1 MTIHPR
7 RVLVVVL
14 TCLAGCWVTVT
25 RSVADDG
32 LHSLSRT
39 LELLDSA
46 SAIGDYGIGTPP
58 SLLLDSATVLPS
70 SADTALGTKEHL
82 PAPRQWQAT
91 EPRPPALDAPTRART
106 ERRTSRL
113 LRRPGRASARSVEPQ
128 YRLPGEFE
136 RHDALL
142 LGCDELA
149 SVHPDVLTAI
159 VVAAKRHIPIVAIVS
174 GQKARQ
180 RASEVLK
187 QNNLSADSM
196 RFLCLPHDSMW
207 IRDYGP
213 FSVQGRDGRTAIVDA
228 RYDGGHG
235 RVNDDRIPVALA
247 ETLGITL
254 MRAPIVLEGG
264 NLLSNGEGLCLTTTS
279 LFDHNTDRKLGENY
293 VGQVL
298 YKFLGADQ
306 TVFLEP
312 LNGEPTGH
320 VDMFAMFTS
329 PDTVVV
335 GSYDPV
341 VDPVN
346 AVVLD
351 RNADCLAQVRTP
363 RGSLRV
369 VRVPMPSNTD
379 GFWRT
384 HTNGILANGVFMVP
398 VYLDVDTTMQDE
410 ALDVL
415 CQTMPE
421 WKIEPIDSSGV
432 IPFGG
437 ALHCISK
444 CIVSSVN
451 WREFDK
457 RNAVA
462 KPNSAPRLP
471 TEVTPLPADHR
482 RSPPRRQRTSS
493 DPTDEARLAM

>member
-1 MTIHPR
+1 MTHPC
-7 RVLVVVL
+7 RVLFIVL
-14 TCLAGCWVTVT
+14 TALAGCCATAK
-25 RSVADDG
+25 RSDADDG
-32 LHSLSRT
+32 LHPFLRT

-46 SAIGDYGIGTPP
+46 TGPTDAGIGASI
-58 SLLLDSATVLPS
+58 SLLPDPATVLPS
-70 SADTALGTKEHL
+70 SVGTTFASKADL
-82 PAPRQWQAT
+82 PTLRMPRFQESGPPVLHAWT
-91 EPRPPALDAPTRART
+91 VPRRETRSSRQVRPT
-106 ERRTSRL
+106 
-113 LRRPGRASARSVEPQ
+113 GRASARLAEPQ

-136 RHDALL
+136 RHDVLL

-149 SVHPDVLTAI
+149 SVHPDILTAI
-159 VVAAKRHIPIVAIVS
+159 VAAAERRIPIVAIVS
-174 GQKARQ
+174 NQKARQ
-180 RASEVLK
+180 CASEVLK
-187 QNNLSADSM
+187 QNDLPANSM
-196 RFLCLPHDSMW
+196 RFLYLPHDSMW

-213 FSVQGRDGRTAIVDA
+213 FSVKGRDGRTAIVDA

-279 LFDHNTDRKLGENY
+279 LLDHNADRRLDENHI
-293 VGQVL
+293 GQVL
-298 YKFLGADQ
+298 YRLLGAEQ

-312 LNGEPTGH
+312 LNGELSGH

-335 GSYDPV
+335 GRYDPEI
-341 VDPVN
+341 DPVN

-351 RNADCLAQVRTP
+351 RNADCLAQIRTR
-363 RGSLRV
+363 RGPLRV
-369 VRVPMPSNTD
+369 VRIPMPSNTD

-384 HTNGILANGVFMVP
+384 HTNGILANGVLMVP
-398 VYLDVDTTMQDE
+398 IYMDVDTAMQDE
-410 ALDVL
+410 AIDVL
-415 CQTMPE
+415 RQTMPG

-457 RNAVA
+457 LNAVA
-462 KPNSAPRLP
+462 KPNPALQLP
-471 TEVTPLPADHR
+471 TKVKPLPADHR
-482 RSPPRRQRTSS
+482 RSPPGLQRTSS
-493 DPTDEARLAM
+493 DLTDEARLAL